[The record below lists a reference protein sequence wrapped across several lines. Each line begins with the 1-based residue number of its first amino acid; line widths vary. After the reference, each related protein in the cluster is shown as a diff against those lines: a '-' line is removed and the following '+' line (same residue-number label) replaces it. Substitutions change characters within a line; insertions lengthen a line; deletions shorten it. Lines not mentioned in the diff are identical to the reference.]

1 LAGVCCG
8 YEYGLA
14 ASLLARNYA
23 PNYEKFA
30 ARTTTFMVGGRMSKT
45 RKFTTA
51 GIAALFVTVA
61 AAGADA
67 KDKVK
72 VGFIGPLT
80 GGVSVNGLGGRNSAD
95 LAVRL
100 RNADPKSKYEYELVV
115 LDDECKPNVAVQVA
129 TKMAADKDVIAGA
142 THYCSATAIATVD
155 VYHKFGFPVIV
166 WGAVLP
172 DITYR
177 NKYDEVHRVNGTMI
191 NQNDAN
197 AELISRLGYKTVA
210 VIHDTTDY
218 GKGHLEYF
226 SKALD
231 KIGKTKIVGTFG
243 VTADQQDFTS
253 ELTKIKAL
261 NPDVIYFGGL
271 TPIGVRI
278 RSQMDKLGVKAVFD
292 GTSGIVSD
300 AYIQGLGPLA
310 EGTLAFREGA
320 PTEKLP
326 GGKFFMEKYNA
337 QKYDNPPEA
346 YGAFAYAAMD
356 MILDTIEKVGPD
368 RKKVIAA
375 LGDVKDRDSIV
386 GKITFDDHGQ
396 NTVPVI
402 TKYVVQDGKFVE
414 WFESE
419 YESGRRKLPGQ
430 K

>member
-1 LAGVCCG
+1 
-8 YEYGLA
+8 
-14 ASLLARNYA
+14 
-23 PNYEKFA
+23 
-30 ARTTTFMVGGRMSKT
+30 MSKT
-45 RKFTTA
+45 AKFTAT
-51 GIAALFVTVA
+51 GIAALILTVA
-61 AAGADA
+61 AATVDA

-100 RNADPKSKYEYELVV
+100 RNADPKAKYEYELVV

-129 TKMAADKDVIAGA
+129 TKMAADKDIIAGA

-278 RSQMDKLGVKAVFD
+278 RSQMDKLGIKAVFD

-326 GGKFFMEKYNA
+326 GGKFFMEKYTA

-356 MILDTIEKVGPD
+356 MILDTIEAVGPD
-368 RKKVIAA
+368 RKKVIDA
-375 LGDVKDRDSIV
+375 LRDVKDRDSIV

-419 YESGRRKLPGQ
+419 YEGGKRKLPGQ

>member
-1 LAGVCCG
+1 MRKTCRRTTIAI
-8 YEYGLA
+8 A
-14 ASLLARNYA
+14 LLA
-23 PNYEKFA
+23 FA
-30 ARTTTFMVGGRMSKT
+30 A
-45 RKFTTA
+45 A
-51 GIAALFVTVA
+51 TVA
-61 AAGADA
+61 AEA

-80 GGVSVNGLGGRNSAD
+80 GGVSVNGLGGRNSVD

-129 TKMAADKDVIAGA
+129 TKMAADKDIIAGA
-142 THYCSATAIATVD
+142 THYCSSTAIATVD
-155 VYHKFGFPVIV
+155 TYHKFGFPVIV

-177 NKYDEVHRVNGTMI
+177 NKYEEVHRVNGTMI

-197 AELISRLGYKTVA
+197 AELISKLGFKTVA

-218 GKGHLEYF
+218 GKGHNDYF
-226 SKALD
+226 SKALA
-231 KIGKTKIVGTFG
+231 KIGKSNIVGIFG
-243 VTADQQDFTS
+243 VTAEQQDFTG

-261 NPDVIYFGGL
+261 NPEVIYFGGL

-278 RSQMDKLGVKAVFD
+278 RSQMDKLGVNAVFD

-326 GGKFFMEKYNA
+326 GGKFFMEKYSA

-375 LGDVKDRDSIV
+375 LADVKDRDSIV

-414 WFESE
+414 WDDSE
-419 YESGRRKLPGQ
+419 YAGGKRKLPGQ

>member
-1 LAGVCCG
+1 M
-8 YEYGLA
+8 
-14 ASLLARNYA
+14 R
-23 PNYEKFA
+23 
-30 ARTTTFMVGGRMSKT
+30 KT
-45 RKFTTA
+45 AKLSTVS
-51 GIAALFVTVA
+51 IAALIFMVA
-61 AAGADA
+61 AATVDA

-100 RNADPKSKYEYELVV
+100 RNADPNAKYEYELVV

-155 VYHKFGFPVIV
+155 TYHKFGFPVIV

-177 NKYDEVHRVNGTMI
+177 NKYPEVHRVNGTMI

-197 AELISRLGYKTVA
+197 AELISSLGYTTVA

-218 GKGHLEYF
+218 GKGHNEYF
-226 SKALD
+226 SKALAR
-231 KIGKTKIVGTFG
+231 IGKANIVGTFG
-243 VTADQQDFTS
+243 VTADQQDFTA
-253 ELTKIKAL
+253 ELTQIKAL
-261 NPDVIYFGGL
+261 NPQVIYFGGL

-278 RSQMDKLGVKAVFD
+278 RSQMDKLGIKAAFD

-320 PTEKLP
+320 PAEKLP
-326 GGKFFMEKYNA
+326 GGTFFLEKYNA

-356 MILDTIEKVGPD
+356 MIVNSIEKVGPD
-368 RKKVIAA
+368 RKKVIAE
-375 LGDVKDRDSIV
+375 LGDVHDRDSIV
-386 GKITFDDHGQ
+386 GKVTFDDHGQ
-396 NTVPVI
+396 NTVAVI

-414 WFESE
+414 WDDSE
-419 YESGRRKLPGQ
+419 YASGKRKLPGQ

>member
-1 LAGVCCG
+1 MTMSKRGSIAVAALSVLL
-8 YEYGLA
+8 LA
-14 ASLLARNYA
+14 AYSG
-23 PNYEKFA
+23 P
-30 ARTTTFMVGGRMSKT
+30 
-45 RKFTTA
+45 
-51 GIAALFVTVA
+51 A
-61 AAGADA
+61 AA
-67 KDKVK
+67 KEKVK

-100 RNADPKSKYEYELVV
+100 HNADPKSKYEYELVV
-115 LDDECKPNVAVQVA
+115 LDDECKPNVAVQAA
-129 TKMAADKDVIAGA
+129 TKMAADKEIIAAA
-142 THYCSATAIATVD
+142 THYCSSTAIATVD
-155 VYHKFGFPVIV
+155 VYHKFGLPVIV

-177 NKYDEVHRVNGTMI
+177 NKYAEVHRVNGTMI

-197 AELISRLGYKTVA
+197 AALITKIGYKTAA

-218 GKGHLEYF
+218 GKGHNEYF
-226 SKALD
+226 TKAFTKD
-231 KIGKTKIVGTFG
+231 GGKILGTFG
-243 VTADQQDFTS
+243 VTADQQDFTA

-261 NPDVIYFGGL
+261 NPQVIYFGGL

-278 RSQMDKLGVKAVFD
+278 RQQMDKLGIKAVFD

-300 AYIQGLGPLA
+300 AFIQGLGPLA
-310 EGTLAFREGA
+310 EGCLAFREGA
-320 PTEKLP
+320 PTDKLP

-356 MILDTIEKVGPD
+356 MILNSIEKVGPN
-368 RKKVIAA
+368 RKKVSADLA
-375 LGDVKDRDSIV
+375 NVKDRDSIA

-396 NTVPVI
+396 NTVAVI

-414 WFESE
+414 WDDSE
-419 YESGRRKLPGQ
+419 YASGKRKLPGQ